1 MHKIVEERTKE
12 ITIKLAAVVAFP
24 SQTWAQHSLVSKIFS
39 SCTWSHAVQCQ
50 KIKHGFNNQCFV
62 VSNRVINTQYNYQKT
77 NTDRQIK
84 KYNIHLTLFALNHII
99 ILLFIFY
106 NIKTYNN
113 YTSSIVKYYFIYTF
127 LHLSI
132 QNYIVFL
139 LQILSLYL

>member
-84 KYNIHLTLFALNHII
+84 KYNIHLNLICFKS
-99 ILLFIFY
+99 Y
-106 NIKTYNN
+106 
-113 YTSSIVKYYFIYTF
+113 YYFIIHF
-127 LHLSI
+127 FIILRRIIIIHL
-132 QNYIVFL
+132 Q
-139 LQILSLYL
+139 